1 MKKYNK
7 IILAISTAL
16 LGIDIAF
23 LSQNIDNIN
32 MIQFLGLAILVPCIM
47 VSVMAASFMSMKN
60 INNTK
65 IQGLISAAA
74 AIVTSVATA
83 VFFKFNN
90 NIISGITA
98 KSNDLTNQT
107 NFEISDVQFD
117 NNFSSYIMI
126 FGLVF
131 TISMIL
137 NTIFKIYE
145 RKGIERNV

>member
-7 IILAISTAL
+7 IILAVSTAL
-16 LGIDIAF
+16 LGIDIVF

-60 INNTK
+60 INSTK

-74 AIVTSVATA
+74 AIVTSVVTA
-83 VFFKFNN
+83 IFFKFNN